1 MSNDISKK
9 EKEKEN
15 SPPRSPRSS
24 LKNLA
29 LPSNQLYGTLPNWLG
44 QLENLVDLDLA
55 CNLLNGTLSDGLGQ
69 LSELVNFDVS
79 SKKLTGILT
88 ESHFSKLTKLKSLHL
103 SPSIPTPGSL
113 YG

>member
-15 SPPRSPRSS
+15 SPPRSPLSN

-29 LPSNQLYGTLPNWLG
+29 LPSNQLYGTLPNCLG

-88 ESHFSKLTKLKSLHL
+88 ESHFSKLAKLESLHL